1 MTSDVERDFGEQP
14 IAKIM
19 AFHGLT
25 AHDLVVGSTE
35 QITHKMASRALKG
48 RRLTLNVQ
56 SKILRA
62 LNKAAGKEY
71 QLKNIFNYR

>member
-1 MTSDVERDFGEQP
+1 MNSIIKRDLGEQP

-19 AFHGLT
+19 AVCGLK

-48 RRLTLNVQ
+48 RRLTPNVQ
-56 SKILRA
+56 SKILKA
-62 LNKAAGKEY
+62 LNKATGKEY
-71 QLKNIFNYR
+71 QIKDLFNY